1 MREERLKTGE
11 SYTPSY
17 ASSSWVVNDITSD
30 LPNEKLVN
38 LQRNYA
44 LEMKN
49 IFLEYAQTNIQQMKT
64 QLSYWEQVRDAL
76 TDVESTPRV
85 PLIFAIKAGG
95 GNLLSHNFG

>member
-1 MREERLKTGE
+1 
-11 SYTPSY
+11 
-17 ASSSWVVNDITSD
+17 
-30 LPNEKLVN
+30 
-38 LQRNYA
+38 
-44 LEMKN
+44 MKN

-85 PLIFAIKAGG
+85 PLIFVIKAVG